1 MKAKFLC
8 AGKSR
13 DGKTTELFYSY
24 KGYEY
29 CIVDYGWYGVGSR
42 NESLSYQHKIEQL
55 KIDEQINAKKQTQ
68 KKQTQ
73 KQQNQELQESIDDNT
88 DYLLKELGWL

>member
-73 KQQNQELQESIDDNT
+73 KQQNQELQELFDDNT
-88 DYLLKELGWL
+88 GYLLKKLGWL